1 MRLTFVASSLG
12 CGGVERVTVR
22 LSDGLAARG
31 HDVTVLT
38 LADERSDFFRLSP
51 KVERQALGIAKG
63 PPTPLWRLGPAISHR
78 LSAIRQAIEG
88 SAPDVV
94 ISRAVQVS
102 VPVLMAL
109 RGRGYPTVIT
119 EHGDRALRGDA
130 DGLFPWRKWLWYR
143 LRRLCYLSAFRLVSV
158 SQAIDEQFSWLPA
171 ERRAVIYNPFPEVA
185 SAGAHAEPDRPRLVA
200 MGRLSHD
207 KGFDVLIRAFARI
220 APRFAAWQL
229 QILGDGDLRDELQRL
244 SKELGLGDQVLFAGK
259 VADPLA
265 LLQQAELFVMASR
278 YEGFPNALGEA
289 MSCGLPAIATD
300 CPSRPGRVR
309 RPGGVRELVRDGVD
323 GCLVPPDDPVQLAE
337 ALASLIG
344 DPHRRRRLA
353 ARAREVT
360 QRFSFETILD
370 EWERLLRAAAG
381 VRCPNTGPR
390 PAQVGG
396 G

>member
-31 HDVTVLT
+31 HDVTVVT
-38 LADERSDFFRLSP
+38 LADERSDFFRLSS
-51 KVERQALGIAKG
+51 KVQRQALGIAKG
-63 PPTPLWRLGPAISHR
+63 PPTPLWRLAPAVSRR
-78 LSAIRQAIEG
+78 LAAIARAIEA

-94 ISRAVQVS
+94 ISRAVQVN

-109 RGRGYPTVIT
+109 RGRGYPTIVT
-119 EHGDRALRGDA
+119 EHGDRALRADA
-130 DGLFPWRKWLWYR
+130 DGGFPWRKWLWYR
-143 LRRLCYLSAFRLVSV
+143 LRRLCYPFAFRLVSV
-158 SQAIDEQFSWLPA
+158 SRAIDEHFSWLPS

-185 SAGAHAEPDRPRLVA
+185 SVGARAQPDRPRLVA
-200 MGRLSHD
+200 VGRLSHD

-220 APRFAAWQL
+220 ARRFAAWQL
-229 QILGDGDLRDELQRL
+229 HILGDGDLREELQQL
-244 SKELGLGDQVLFAGK
+244 SEELGLRDQVLFAGE
-259 VADPLA
+259 VANPLA
-265 LLQQAELFVMASR
+265 ALQQAQLFVMASR

-289 MSCGLPAIATD
+289 LSCGLPAIATD

-323 GCLVPPDDPVQLAE
+323 GCLVPPDDPERLAQ
-337 ALASLIG
+337 ALARLMA

-360 QRFSFETILD
+360 ERFSFETILD
-370 EWERLLRAAAG
+370 QWERLLYAAAG
-381 VRCPNTGPR
+381 VRCPSTALR
-390 PAQVGG
+390 PARAGG